1 MDKPPRSTRFK
12 PGQSG
17 NPRGRPKASLDIGAI
32 YHEVSNEKI
41 STTSNGIQTNVR
53 ALKAVMLVLLR
64 TALSGD
70 VRAMKEFLQLRK
82 EFPRPD
88 EPQTELTA
96 ADWDDVYAGLDAE
109 ALDKYREIIAK
120 EKTVRDLKRK
130 RKIPDGTRS

>member
-1 MDKPPRSTRFK
+1 MDKPPRSTRFQ

-17 NPRGRPKASLDIGAI
+17 NPRGRPKATADFAEI

-41 STTSNGIQTNVR
+41 STTSNGKRTSVI
-53 ALKAVMLVLLR
+53 AFKAMLLR
-64 TALSGD
+64 LRQSAFSGD

-88 EPQTELTA
+88 QPQTELTA
-96 ADWDDVYAGLDAE
+96 DDWDDVFAGHDAD
-109 ALDKYREIIAK
+109 ALDNYREITAT

-130 RKIPDGTRS
+130 RMIPDGT

>member
-17 NPRGRPKASLDIGAI
+17 NPRGRPKATADFAEI

-41 STTSNGIQTNVR
+41 FTTSKGKRTSATARKV
-53 ALKAVMLVLLR
+53 VLLR
-64 TALSGD
+64 LRQLAFGGD
-70 VRAMKEFLQLRK
+70 LRAIKEFLQLRK

-96 ADWDDVYAGLDAE
+96 ADWDDVYADQDADT
-109 ALDKYREIIAK
+109 LDKYREITAK
-120 EKTVRDLKRK
+120 EKAVRDLKRK
-130 RKIPDGTRS
+130 RKIPDGTR